1 MRDII
6 RQNNCLIIT
15 APVSISKNG
24 YPISLY
30 LDTPILSIQ
39 QQPQLC
45 LPYGN
50 VEAVLHPVSCTRLRI
65 YSHYH
70 ASNLFLIPVS
80 FVFAYTV
87 YIYVYIDFL
96 LYIYTYFHLTT
107 PSFIWN
113 LPAFPKEFE
122 DVFCHAAA
130 HMEREWDHFENCLDA
145 RCKQL
150 WHHHLHETFE
160 SKQIGYSTSL
170 TWFIYFNECFLN
182 NLEVQEPLP
191 LPAVNSDSNHWQPR
205 GWKSSNHAENHPREK
220 RKQF

>member
-96 LYIYTYFHLTT
+96 LYIYIHISISPHRHLFEIFQPFQRNLKTFFVMQLLTWSANGTT
-107 PSFIWN
+107 SKTV
-113 LPAFPKEFE
+113 L
-122 DVFCHAAA
+122 
-130 HMEREWDHFENCLDA
+130 MLDA
-145 RCKQL
+145 NNFGITISMK
-150 WHHHLHETFE
+150 HLNQNKLAT
-160 SKQIGYSTSL
+160 
-170 TWFIYFNECFLN
+170 
-182 NLEVQEPLP
+182 VPL
-191 LPAVNSDSNHWQPR
+191 
-205 GWKSSNHAENHPREK
+205 
-220 RKQF
+220 

>member
-80 FVFAYTV
+80 FVFA
-87 YIYVYIDFL
+87 
-96 LYIYTYFHLTT
+96 
-107 PSFIWN
+107 
-113 LPAFPKEFE
+113 
-122 DVFCHAAA
+122 
-130 HMEREWDHFENCLDA
+130 
-145 RCKQL
+145 
-150 WHHHLHETFE
+150 
-160 SKQIGYSTSL
+160 
-170 TWFIYFNECFLN
+170 FIYI
-182 NLEVQEPLP
+182 QI
-191 LPAVNSDSNHWQPR
+191 
-205 GWKSSNHAENHPREK
+205 
-220 RKQF
+220 